1 MQFCTCLHSNPS
13 SPERSPVRNVSDEQI
28 SSLRRGLVAYKKKW
42 IVFCMKSNSQCKSQV
57 SAISYPSFLL
67 EFGGYHIEQVI
78 DNVAFIKSFNDIM
91 NYIEI
96 WRLCHAIEIWKLMK
110 GLFADLVDETLPDAP
125 VEDTDVSEDNCD
137 DDDWLTPQLPVSA
150 FRFCLV
156 YTKCLAKAPNLET
169 NIFLTSKII
178 T

>member
-1 MQFCTCLHSNPS
+1 
-13 SPERSPVRNVSDEQI
+13 
-28 SSLRRGLVAYKKKW
+28 
-42 IVFCMKSNSQCKSQV
+42 MKSNSQCKSQV

-137 DDDWLTPQLPVSA
+137 DDDWERLLNESLNDFSLTTL
-150 FRFCLV
+150 
-156 YTKCLAKAPNLET
+156 LEDESMDIDEDVEHGYPDIVDNVLNT
-169 NIFLTSKII
+169 I
-178 T
+178 